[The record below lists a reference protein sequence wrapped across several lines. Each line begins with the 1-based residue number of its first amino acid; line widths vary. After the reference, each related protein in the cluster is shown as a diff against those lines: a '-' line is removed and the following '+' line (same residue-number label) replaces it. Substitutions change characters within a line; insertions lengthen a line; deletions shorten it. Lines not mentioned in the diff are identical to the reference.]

1 MLGFRRGNMH
11 REVSDQWFGLNQSS
25 FTEEHMRAYLI
36 VGAVVGVI
44 LAAQTGTL
52 RGDPG
57 KDRIARLIKQL
68 GDDAFAKRQ
77 AATKELEA
85 IGAPA
90 LAALRNAAA
99 TSGDLEIRRR
109 AKRIGN
115 NIVEAAAK
123 AELAKLQGTWTVASY
138 EVEGKQLPGKD
149 KRSTMT
155 ITGDKWVAKWAK
167 EDGGVQIES
176 GTLKVVNPEKSPLA
190 VDFVHL
196 DGPHKG
202 STVFAIGRVD
212 SGTFR
217 FCYRDRAEARPT
229 GFETRAGDT
238 RCGLVT
244 FNHQKK

>member
-1 MLGFRRGNMH
+1 MLGFRRGNMQ

-85 IGAPA
+85 TGAPA

-149 KRSTMT
+149 KRS
-155 ITGDKWVAKWAK
+155 
-167 EDGGVQIES
+167 
-176 GTLKVVNPEKSPLA
+176 
-190 VDFVHL
+190 
-196 DGPHKG
+196 
-202 STVFAIGRVD
+202 
-212 SGTFR
+212 
-217 FCYRDRAEARPT
+217 
-229 GFETRAGDT
+229 
-238 RCGLVT
+238 
-244 FNHQKK
+244 